1 MVHTSDALL
10 IILCELYDCNV
21 TSEQGK
27 EGSGMKMENIDI
39 RILVSDSGLTY
50 KDIAKEIGIHRGS
63 LSRLMS
69 RQLSPENRIR
79 IVTAIDR
86 IKTREAM
93 RK

>member
-1 MVHTSDALL
+1 
-10 IILCELYDCNV
+10 
-21 TSEQGK
+21 
-27 EGSGMKMENIDI
+27 MKMENIDI

-79 IVTAIDR
+79 IMTAIDR

>member
-1 MVHTSDALL
+1 
-10 IILCELYDCNV
+10 
-21 TSEQGK
+21 
-27 EGSGMKMENIDI
+27 MENVDI
-39 RILVSDSGLTY
+39 RLLVSDSGLTY

-79 IVTAIDR
+79 ILTAIDQ
-86 IKTREAM
+86 IKAREAG